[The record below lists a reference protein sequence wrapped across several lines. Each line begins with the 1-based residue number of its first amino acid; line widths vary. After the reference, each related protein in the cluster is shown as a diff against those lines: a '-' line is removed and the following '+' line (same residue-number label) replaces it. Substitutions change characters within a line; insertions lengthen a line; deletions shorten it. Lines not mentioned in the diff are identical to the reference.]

1 MVTSNVT
8 TIAHW
13 VLATRQILDDVPMLQ
28 SYVDGRLRY
37 GLALVEEN
45 QLLNGS
51 GTGTD
56 LAGIYT
62 QATAFTPPITIPA
75 TVKGSFN
82 QGTMQIQLGL
92 DTDDAGQ
99 ILLKSASLSDSDHS
113 FLVTTQNGDKY
124 YFQAQVMSFK
134 VNVGSVD
141 QITTAT
147 VTLEL
152 TTNSAG
158 VGIVEVLAP

>member
-1 MVTSNVT
+1 MTVRSTAGSTLKVSASLPATHNVAGFGALSFT
-8 TIAHW
+8 EVGEITNYGEFGRVYALITHNP
-13 VLATRQILDDVPMLQ
+13 VATR
-28 SYVDGRLRY
+28 
-37 GLALVEEN
+37 
-45 QLLNGS
+45 
-51 GTGTD
+51 
-56 LAGIYT
+56 
-62 QATAFTPPITIPA
+62 A
-75 TVKGSFN
+75 TVKMKGSYN
-82 QGTMQIQLGL
+82 EGTMDLQIGL

-99 ILLKSASLSDSDHS
+99 IIMKAASQSDNDYA
-113 FLVTTQNGDKY
+113 FEVTTQNGDKY

-147 VTLEL
+147 VALEL